1 MPEYPVFGSGYACH
15 QAFAVLPWQIGGF
28 GLCWLQLVCHA
39 AAVALKLASAGEAE
53 GAGKF
58 VGFAGKLGGSCGDLA
73 RSKSTIVCPLQ
84 QPGEFPKREAVKDQD
99 RLCAEG
105 FGPQAGKPFRGAL
118 DVFTERDL
126 IKSRFLNRIGA
137 VKTVTVDFIVP
148 VKFFW
153 VDDNKVSYD
162 VTAKNCQLFG
172 SDGKKYLLLTSKDG
186 EPITL
191 EISVSDLRNKVS
203 SGHLSVISFV
213 A

>member
-1 MPEYPVFGSGYACH
+1 MTTEAKKKVDFSGLKKFFTSLIAFFGRILPF
-15 QAFAVLPWQIGGF
+15 AF
-28 GLCWLQLVCHA
+28 
-39 AAVALKLASAGEAE
+39 K
-53 GAGKF
+53 
-58 VGFAGKLGGSCGDLA
+58 
-73 RSKSTIVCPLQ
+73 T
-84 QPGEFPKREAVKDQD
+84 KDSN
-99 RLCAEG
+99 A
-105 FGPQAGKPFRGAL
+105 
-118 DVFTERDL
+118 DL

>member
-1 MPEYPVFGSGYACH
+1 MTTEAKKKVDFSGIKKFFASLV
-15 QAFAVLPWQIGGF
+15 AFFRRIL
-28 GLCWLQLVCHA
+28 
-39 AAVALKLASAGEAE
+39 S
-53 GAGKF
+53 
-58 VGFAGKLGGSCGDLA
+58 
-73 RSKSTIVCPLQ
+73 
-84 QPGEFPKREAVKDQD
+84 FPKTKSNA
-99 RLCAEG
+99 
-105 FGPQAGKPFRGAL
+105 
-118 DVFTERDL
+118 DL

-172 SDGKKYLLLTSKDG
+172 KDGKKYLLLTSKDG
-186 EPITL
+186 EPISL
-191 EISVSDLRNKVS
+191 EISVSDLRDKVR